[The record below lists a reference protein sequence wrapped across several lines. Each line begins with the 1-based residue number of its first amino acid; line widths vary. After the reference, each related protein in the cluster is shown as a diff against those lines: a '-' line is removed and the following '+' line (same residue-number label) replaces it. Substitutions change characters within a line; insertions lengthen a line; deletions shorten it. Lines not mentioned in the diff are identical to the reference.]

1 MERESKYR
9 IPKIVVI
16 FFSMV
21 AYETFFP
28 SLFYEYFAAA
38 AIYPAAAPGQDHFH
52 DFSFQAWP
60 GRAKKRSSLLTYQ
73 VAV

>member
-38 AIYPAAAPGQDHFH
+38 LLPGGGAGARPFPR
-52 DFSFQAWP
+52 FFVSGVA
-60 GRAKKRSSLLTYQ
+60 RSGEKEVFFTHVSKMR
-73 VAV
+73 

>member
-1 MERESKYR
+1 M
-9 IPKIVVI
+9 VV

-38 AIYPAAAPGQDHFH
+38 AIYPAEAPGQDHFH